1 MAKWYGTF
9 ASTVVSNM
17 FIEMLKKHIER
28 CRKAPNSVKST
39 NDGQNPLIIV
49 TPSVSSTGSEVL
61 PPATPTC
68 TSLSKIHLVDIGETS
83 APKKQKLSS
92 PYFDTMSESEQVKL
106 ARAIYASGCPLHLT
120 TNKHWKRLFQVIRPA
135 YTVPSRYMLSN
146 NLLDSEYY
154 RVQEKVKETTDNSD
168 CLCIVISDGW
178 SNIRNEG
185 LINFL
190 LTTPLPVFLKSVD
203 TNTNKHTGA
212 YIGDQIKSVIKES
225 GPTKVFAIITDNAM
239 NMKAAW
245 EVVRTTYPHIVTIG
259 CSAHGLNL
267 LLGDI
272 CELITLDNLIKKSK
286 KLIKTIKHKHI
297 LNAMFIKKQKESK
310 LSYALKLPGRTRW
323 GAVVIMFQSLVNG
336 KASLQSMA
344 ITEELENDLDADT
357 RSLILDNDV
366 FWKRIT
372 LSIKLLNPIVDG
384 ITIVEGDKT
393 TLSHAVKVLHDIEKK
408 MEENL
413 AESILSKGE
422 EIKVKNFVKAR
433 RKFMIQPAH
442 YAACIVDPNIVGKE
456 LSE

>member
-17 FIEMLKKHIER
+17 FIEMFLSKSSTLR
-28 CRKAPNSVKST
+28 RRKAPNSVKST
-39 NDGQNPLIIV
+39 KDGQNPLIIV

-92 PYFDTMSESEQVKL
+92 AYFDTMSESEQVKVDKYL
-106 ARAIYASGCPLHLT
+106 ARAISASGCPLHLT
-120 TNKHWKRLFQVIRPA
+120 TNIHWKRFFQVIRPA

-154 RVQEKVKETTDNSD
+154 RLQEKVNETTDNSD
-168 CLCIVISDGW
+168 CFCIISDGW
-178 SNIRNEG
+178 SNTRNEG

-212 YIGDQIKSVIKES
+212 YKGDQIKSDIKES
-225 GPTKVFAIITDNAM
+225 GPTKVFAIITDYAR

-259 CSAHGLNL
+259 CSAHCLNL

-286 KLIKTIKHKHI
+286 KLIKTTKHKHI
-297 LNAMFIKKQKESK
+297 LNAMCIKAERKQIVICIEITRKKQM
-310 LSYALKLPGRTRW
+310 RCC
-323 GAVVIMFQSLVNG
+323 
-336 KASLQSMA
+336 
-344 ITEELENDLDADT
+344 
-357 RSLILDNDV
+357 
-366 FWKRIT
+366 
-372 LSIKLLNPIVDG
+372 
-384 ITIVEGDKT
+384 
-393 TLSHAVKVLHDIEKK
+393 SHNVSV
-408 MEENL
+408 
-413 AESILSKGE
+413 SG
-422 EIKVKNFVKAR
+422 
-433 RKFMIQPAH
+433 
-442 YAACIVDPNIVGKE
+442 
-456 LSE
+456 

>member
-1 MAKWYGTF
+1 MPRKQSDIFKHYIEVKENGK
-9 ASTVVSNM
+9 VVRYICKYFSQQYVHRNAYKQ
-17 FIEMLKKHIER
+17 KKHIER

-49 TPSVSSTGSEVL
+49 IPSVSSTGSEVL

-68 TSLSKIHLVDIGETS
+68 TSLIKIYLVDIGETS

-92 PYFDTMSESEQVKL
+92 PYFDTMSESQQVKVDKYL

-120 TNKHWKRLFQVIRPA
+120 TNMYWKRLSQVIRPA

-168 CLCIVISDGW
+168 CLCIISDGW

-203 TNTNKHTGA
+203 TNTNKYTGA

-225 GPTKVFAIITDNAM
+225 GPTKVFAIITDNAR

-259 CSAHGLNL
+259 CTAHGLNL

-272 CELITLDNLIKKSK
+272 CELITLDNLMKKSK

-297 LNAMFIKKQKESK
+297 LNAMFIKKHKESK
-310 LSYALKLPGRTRW
+310 LSYALKISRKNEMGCC
-323 GAVVIMFQSLVNG
+323 
-336 KASLQSMA
+336 
-344 ITEELENDLDADT
+344 
-357 RSLILDNDV
+357 
-366 FWKRIT
+366 
-372 LSIKLLNPIVDG
+372 
-384 ITIVEGDKT
+384 
-393 TLSHAVKVLHDIEKK
+393 SHNVSV
-408 MEENL
+408 
-413 AESILSKGE
+413 SG
-422 EIKVKNFVKAR
+422 
-433 RKFMIQPAH
+433 
-442 YAACIVDPNIVGKE
+442 
-456 LSE
+456 